1 MAPQEE
7 RPPPQRARAGRR
19 GAPPPVRGSET
30 AGLAPARRA
39 ALGLGNAV
47 SLTGGTA
54 FVVSAGTMVVL
65 WFQLVLSW
73 LGPAGIPVALLTA
86 PTGALYPFVHWVVT
100 GTFPA
105 FYFTLW
111 VLGLAGMAISM
122 AWAVSLRHRVVPL
135 SPASPRAGGS

>member
-7 RPPPQRARAGRR
+7 RPPPAPTRAGRR
-19 GAPPPVRGSET
+19 GAPPPARGGDT

-39 ALGLGNAV
+39 VLALGNAV
-47 SLTGGTA
+47 SLTGATA
-54 FVVSAGTMVVL
+54 FVVSAGIMVVL

-73 LGPAGIPVALLTA
+73 MGPAGIPVALLTA

-100 GTFPA
+100 DAFPA
-105 FYFTLW
+105 LYFTLW

-122 AWAVSLRHRVVPL
+122 AWAVSLRRRVAPL
-135 SPASPRAGGS
+135 SAASPRAGS